1 MHIWPSSWQKL
12 SLNGWKWKPER
23 MFILMFSSCPE
34 NNTIDQSM
42 DNHMVLLL
50 HHGMKTFVSLFPS
63 YLASLFHVSKIW
75 NKSHRNL
82 GGSVRWA
89 KISPEWNSYWTESK
103 LHPVNGKEKEI
114 TGFSATVLHFLQ
126 LLHLFL
132 EWLSQVTTAQ
142 LKMPR
147 RKEIH
152 YLSSFSRIIL
162 FLFP

>member
-23 MFILMFSSCPE
+23 IFILMFSSCPE

-63 YLASLFHVSKIW
+63 YLASLFHVSYIW

-103 LHPVNGKEKEI
+103 LHPVNGKEKSYRLLCN
-114 TGFSATVLHFLQ
+114 GPSFLAASAP
-126 LLHLFL
+126 
-132 EWLSQVTTAQ
+132 LSWVAQ
-142 LKMPR
+142 PS
-147 RKEIH
+147 H
-152 YLSSFSRIIL
+152 YSSTENAKKKRNPLPIQF
-162 FLFP
+162 F